1 MFCSVPKNLVHA
13 STVKMA
19 ARFVVIQCK
28 ILHSEST
35 PGVPLMQNRA
45 QSTIR
50 NRANSTNQQRSSWRK
65 QWREGNQFSYE
76 HCHNTAVKQSFKVD
90 WTIPQRGCVNQRHS
104 KKIFHDLFHVSLVKR
119 RFMHGRVSFA
129 IVLNYPTTFMQNFIN
144 MVCIE
149 WMKFWRRIYKEFV
162 RETVYP
168 SGKISLKCIHV

>member
-45 QSTIR
+45 QSGTGPKVPINKGALR
-50 NRANSTNQQRSSWRK
+50 RK
-65 QWREGNQFSYE
+65 HWREGNQFSYE

-90 WTIPQRGCVNQRHS
+90 WTIPQTRCVNQRHS

-149 WMKFWRRIYKEFV
+149 WMKFWQRIYKEFA

-168 SGKISLKCIHV
+168 SGKISLKCKHV